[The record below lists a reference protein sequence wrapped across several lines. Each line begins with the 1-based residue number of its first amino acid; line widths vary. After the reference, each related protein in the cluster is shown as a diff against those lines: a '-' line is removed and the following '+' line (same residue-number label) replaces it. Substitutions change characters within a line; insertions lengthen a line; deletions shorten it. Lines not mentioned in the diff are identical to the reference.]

1 MSSHFGQVNGVTL
14 GITGVGVGACV
25 GVGEGEG
32 LGDGDGQTVKVAR
45 LSSTNSEYSNTAE
58 VLRKKQRES
67 ESKELYTMSTAFT
80 FNMNFSSYLVST
92 FSPSK
97 MNLRSILLA

>member
-58 VLRKKQRES
+58 VLRKEQR
-67 ESKELYTMSTAFT
+67 K
-80 FNMNFSSYLVST
+80 
-92 FSPSK
+92 
-97 MNLRSILLA
+97 

>member
-58 VLRKKQRES
+58 VLRKKTEKVNQRNYIQS
-67 ESKELYTMSTAFT
+67 PRHSLLTLI
-80 FNMNFSSYLVST
+80 SSYLVST